1 MRPDNIELMS
11 GPQRRE
17 RRRADPSGTGWSLE
31 RVLRN
36 DVASLVAVTADL
48 GRQLA
53 EQAVHPTVV
62 TWCSLALEEVFA
74 NILRHAHSDS
84 GVHEVVFAARLTADH
99 VVLQFADDGREFDP
113 RAAPAPDLELPA
125 EERPIGGLGVH
136 FVRELADRL
145 DYERTGGMNRF
156 TIHFA
161 LRPEE

>member
-1 MRPDNIELMS
+1 MQSANLYLMS

-17 RRRADPSGTGWSLE
+17 RRATEWSLE
-31 RVLRN
+31 RVLGN
-36 DVASLVAVTADL
+36 DIASLAAVTADL
-48 GRQLA
+48 ERELA

-62 TWCSLALEEVFA
+62 TWCSLALEEVFT
-74 NILRHAHSDS
+74 NVLRHAYSDA
-84 GVHEVVFAARLTADH
+84 GAHEIRFSARLTPDH

-113 RAAPAPDLELPA
+113 RAAPAPDLDLPVD
-125 EERPIGGLGVH
+125 ERPIGGLGVH

-145 DYERTGGMNRF
+145 DYERSGGMNRF